1 MCVNVCVNVSV
12 RVNVQ
17 EESKQKLLET
27 ESTVPGER
35 HRELRERVAIPAG
48 DREVGSCTSMAELEH
63 LERARGIDSP
73 KIKRQ
78 RAESLEETMVDPDPT
93 AMDR

>member
-35 HRELRERVAIPAG
+35 HRELRERMAIPAG
-48 DREVGSCTSMAELEH
+48 DREVL
-63 LERARGIDSP
+63 AR
-73 KIKRQ
+73 
-78 RAESLEETMVDPDPT
+78 
-93 AMDR
+93 